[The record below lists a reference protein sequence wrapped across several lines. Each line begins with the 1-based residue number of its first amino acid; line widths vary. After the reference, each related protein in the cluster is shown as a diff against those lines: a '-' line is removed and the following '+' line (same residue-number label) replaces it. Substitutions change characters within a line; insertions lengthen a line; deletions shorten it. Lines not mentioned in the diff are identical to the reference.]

1 MGKQQLGAAPSLE
14 AAIQR
19 VVSQP
24 PSDRVALAQA
34 ISPQGAAPLAMAYS
48 QGSFL
53 NGLWT
58 WWGSRYPE
66 QSGFSTRQQWAEQEP
81 QNAEVQRLWGLALV
95 KNRRLPDALQ
105 VLAYAVTLDSN
116 SAPAHLA
123 FAQVLEQSRLT
134 VKANSEYIA
143 ALKLQPDWTPAL
155 LGLGRTSLQAGLEFA
170 SSAFRRATQVEP
182 NSVDAWIGLGTTLSE
197 DSVNVAEALQAF
209 EKAVQLAPA
218 RTDFYASYAAALLL
232 SDRDVEAESL
242 LRRRLLQKSGDAAAR
257 HLLSSVLLQYNPTP
271 SRLAEAE
278 VQAREALSLAPNM
291 AAIKGQ
297 LGEVLLRAGK
307 TAEAIKVMQDMVSRN
322 PHDIKALRILARAYG
337 RAGQTELAAQT
348 TKREAELFDAMQEAN
363 ALEVQRDALFH
374 DPTFHRK
381 LLQLYQQTGQI
392 AKVAQQQQV
401 LQELRHNPGRI
412 LNRYREHQSLMKKLL
427 GNAVVEER

>member
-1 MGKQQLGAAPSLE
+1 
-14 AAIQR
+14 
-19 VVSQP
+19 
-24 PSDRVALAQA
+24 
-34 ISPQGAAPLAMAYS
+34 
-48 QGSFL
+48 
-53 NGLWT
+53 
-58 WWGSRYPE
+58 
-66 QSGFSTRQQWAEQEP
+66 
-81 QNAEVQRLWGLALV
+81 
-95 KNRRLPDALQ
+95 
-105 VLAYAVTLDSN
+105 
-116 SAPAHLA
+116 
-123 FAQVLEQSRLT
+123 
-134 VKANSEYIA
+134 
-143 ALKLQPDWTPAL
+143 
-155 LGLGRTSLQAGLEFA
+155 
-170 SSAFRRATQVEP
+170 
-182 NSVDAWIGLGTTLSE
+182 
-197 DSVNVAEALQAF
+197 
-209 EKAVQLAPA
+209 
-218 RTDFYASYAAALLL
+218 
-232 SDRDVEAESL
+232 
-242 LRRRLLQKSGDAAAR
+242 
-257 HLLSSVLLQYNPTP
+257 LLQYNPTP